1 MPAYQACPFLVHMA
15 LPKNCN
21 NCTDESSQ
29 LSSIIHSIA
38 HEKSKTAILAT
49 KRSSKLCTDTTDL
62 GDPRCG
68 KAWRQALLSKIAGE
82 DVGVSDG
89 YGSKPN
95 VPLVN
100 IKIAGI
106 YGSSSH

>member
-1 MPAYQACPFLVHMA
+1 M
-15 LPKNCN
+15 
-21 NCTDESSQ
+21 
-29 LSSIIHSIA
+29 IHSIF
-38 HEKSKTAILAT
+38 HEKYNTAMSAT

-89 YGSKPN
+89 LS
-95 VPLVN
+95 VL
-100 IKIAGI
+100 
-106 YGSSSH
+106 